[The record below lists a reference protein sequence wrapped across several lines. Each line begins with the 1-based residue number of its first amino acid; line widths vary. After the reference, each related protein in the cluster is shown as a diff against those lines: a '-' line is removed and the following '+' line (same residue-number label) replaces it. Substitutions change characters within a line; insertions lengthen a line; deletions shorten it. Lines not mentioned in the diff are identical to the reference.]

1 VRTNIDVGKAENIY
15 RRIKV
20 LNALT
25 KESQVYANS
34 RDRMKRRINRDLPLL
49 QLAHLRGVDM
59 LVVDLEHD
67 RGRCVDE
74 MTPNTSILRPV
85 TPEMTFANSVI
96 AYSGLM
102 VGSRL
107 PLINSEV
114 ECLGRLIQMGLA
126 GFLLR

>member
-49 QLAHLRGVDM
+49 QLAHLRGLDM

-74 MTPNTSILRPV
+74 MTRPSY
-85 TPEMTFANSVI
+85 A
-96 AYSGLM
+96 L
-102 VGSRL
+102 
-107 PLINSEV
+107 
-114 ECLGRLIQMGLA
+114 
-126 GFLLR
+126 